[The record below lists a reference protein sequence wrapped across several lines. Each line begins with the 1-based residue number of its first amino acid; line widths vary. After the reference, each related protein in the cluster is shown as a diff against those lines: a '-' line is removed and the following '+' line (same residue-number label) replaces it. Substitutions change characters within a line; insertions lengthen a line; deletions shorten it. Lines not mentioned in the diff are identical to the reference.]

1 MGLSKRR
8 KIIDEKVDAMKAY
21 SLDDAIEIL
30 RNLPKLKFSETVDI
44 SINLGIDITNLI
56 KVFVV
61 LQLYHMA

>member
-44 SINLGIDITNLI
+44 SINLGIDITKSDQKKDSEKILTN
-56 KVFVV
+56 
-61 LQLYHMA
+61 